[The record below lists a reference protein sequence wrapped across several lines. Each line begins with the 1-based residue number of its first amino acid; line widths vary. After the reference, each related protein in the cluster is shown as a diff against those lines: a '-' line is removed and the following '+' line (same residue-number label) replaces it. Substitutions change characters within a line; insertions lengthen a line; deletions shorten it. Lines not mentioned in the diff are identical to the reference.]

1 MNTNNSQSN
10 QTESTRIKPTKD
22 YVYPRIEPPP
32 NHRSTQPEPNWT
44 NNPPPNTHKRPNAC
58 IPSTNPRK
66 PNTQTMS
73 NPKNPI
79 NCWIPRPEKSK
90 IQSITEH
97 PHQKE
102 DESSEKRGKNEKKKH
117 EPKNPMQRN
126 REKAEIG
133 AKKGAKAYL
142 IKHQERPEASPRTGI
157 LARPSSREPY
167 SPSFSLPKT
176 KEPSRDMKW
185 REWEEETKTGP
196 EKR

>member
-10 QTESTRIKPTKD
+10 QTESIRIKPTKD

-44 NNPPPNTHKRPNAC
+44 NNPPPNTHKRPNAS

-79 NCWIPRPEKSK
+79 NCWISRPEKSK

-102 DESSEKRGKNEKKKH
+102 DESSEKRGKNEKKKTNRRTQCKETERKQKLAQRRGRNHTSSNTKNDPKPAH
-117 EPKNPMQRN
+117 EP
-126 REKAEIG
+126 
-133 AKKGAKAYL
+133 
-142 IKHQERPEASPRTGI
+142 ASWPDRAAVSHT
-157 LARPSSREPY
+157 ARR
-167 SPSFSLPKT
+167 SLC
-176 KEPSRDMKW
+176 
-185 REWEEETKTGP
+185 
-196 EKR
+196 